1 MKNKSAVCG
10 ISGCGNTWPRDP
22 ILEVACPKCKAAIGV
37 KCGAY
42 RPSEHKLSAEFSGTN
57 SWGHPE
63 RDIVAN
69 EQGKYGE
76 CPLGGCGAASRERG
90 LAA

>member
-1 MKNKSAVCG
+1 VKSKPVACSVA
-10 ISGCGNTWPRDP
+10 GCGKTWPRDP
-22 ILEVACPKCKAAIGV
+22 ILEVACPKCKAPAGV

-42 RPSEHKLSAEFSGTN
+42 RPSEHKLSAGFSGTN
-57 SWGHPE
+57 SWGNLE
-63 RDIVAN
+63 RDILAD